1 MALIPVTGG
10 HSLLNKGLDYYIVPR
25 QDANP
30 WPDDAEQCEQ
40 WRTQQPLTWNSVNM
54 DLVGKVSVGSCNV
67 FVRYYE
73 RYLNPSNP
81 PIPSTYSGA
90 DDPLVDAP
98 DGYQQVQKTG
108 EIYVNYPKFRI
119 TAQTFVKKSPQQQVF
134 RTNTGN
140 EFILAIEYRRVPP
153 KPPAKDPT
161 FVPVPEDFGPFGGW
175 TVCEIIES
183 GGDPLADNAGFTPQ
197 TKFPDDSDRGVQTAI
212 RQSTEYDYSR
222 VFDQMVMD
230 YYPRLSVQRQQ
241 PVKLVGAIPEDPY
254 FPNGRIDPVTK
265 RKIPPQFPLDAIVG
279 LTPDPRPSVTMTY
292 TLTTTY
298 EVDGKEY
305 TESVDVQQTA
315 TQTPEAFL
323 GQKMNAM
330 AQKTYRYHGY
340 DHNGLYKYW
349 EEPMY
354 NWRGRL
360 IDGKRLTE
368 PRSVDDLTR
377 DEYNYTSSD
386 PYQPPISDGA
396 EVRDADGNTWRYNN
410 GEWSK

>member
-1 MALIPVTGG
+1 MALISVDDK
-10 HSLLNKGLDYYIVPR
+10 HSLLSKGLDYFIPDG
-25 QDANP
+25 QNGNP
-30 WPDDAEQCEQ
+30 WPDDAEQCDQ
-40 WRTQQPLTWNSVNM
+40 WRTQQPLTWNPANM
-54 DLVGKVSVGSCNV
+54 DLVGRVSVGPCNV

-73 RYLNPSNP
+73 RYLNPMEEP
-81 PIPSTYSGA
+81 TPSTYPGA
-90 DDPLVDAP
+90 DDGDDPP
-98 DGYQQVQKTG
+98 SGYEQVQRTG
-108 EIYVNYPKFRI
+108 SIYVNYPKFRI
-119 TAQTFVKKSPQQQVF
+119 TAQTLVKKSPARQVF

-140 EFILAIEYRRVPP
+140 EFIVGIEYRRIPP

-175 TVCEIIES
+175 DVCEVIEP
-183 GGDPLADNAGFTPQ
+183 GGDPTADNAGFTPK
-197 TKFPDDSDRGVQTAI
+197 TNFPDNTERGVQAAI
-212 RQSTEYDYSR
+212 RQNTEYEYSR

-254 FPNGRIDPVTK
+254 FPNAN
-265 RKIPPQFPLDAIVG
+265 PPQYPMDAIVG

-298 EVDGKEY
+298 EVDGETY
-305 TESVDVQQTA
+305 TESIDIQQTG

-323 GQKMNAM
+323 GQKMEAM

-386 PYQPPISDGA
+386 PFQPPISNGTR
-396 EVRDADGNTWRYNN
+396 VRDADGNTWRYNN